1 MNLKDI
7 KLVISDMDGTLLNS
21 KHEVSQEFFNLFK
34 QLKHHNI
41 LFVAASGRPHY
52 SIESKL
58 KRIKDDIIVAG
69 ENGGVVTYKNE
80 ELLISSLCK
89 SNIALIDD
97 YTKTIK
103 NCHPIFCTRHKAYL
117 KKTSNNITS
126 SIKEYY
132 HNYELIDT
140 VEEIPEKVIKTAI
153 YHESD
158 AEKFIYPILKQLNS
172 KFKIKLSGKNWVDIC
187 DLKTNK
193 GIALKV
199 ISERFNISLNEV
211 LAFGDFK
218 NDTDMLMMTKYSVA
232 MENAHDSI
240 KAICNFETLSNDNNG
255 VEYILKKL
263 ISQKEQIL

>member
-1 MNLKDI
+1 MEKTARA
-7 KLVISDMDGTLLNS
+7 VP
-21 KHEVSQEFFNLFK
+21 
-34 QLKHHNI
+34 
-41 LFVAASGRPHY
+41 R
-52 SIESKL
+52 
-58 KRIKDDIIVAG
+58 KRKCSNTDWGQD
-69 ENGGVVTYKNE
+69 
-80 ELLISSLCK
+80 SLR
-89 SNIALIDD
+89 SWRIALRLS
-97 YTKTIK
+97 
-103 NCHPIFCTRHKAYL
+103 F
-117 KKTSNNITS
+117 
-126 SIKEYY
+126 
-132 HNYELIDT
+132 
-140 VEEIPEKVIKTAI
+140 EEIPEKVIKTAI

-255 VEYILKKL
+255 VEYVLKKL

>member
-21 KHEVSQEFFNLFK
+21 KHEVSQEFFNLFRE
-34 QLKHHNI
+34 LKHHGI

-69 ENGGVVTYKNE
+69 ENGGVVTYRNE
-80 ELLISSLCK
+80 ELLISGLCK
-89 SNIALIDD
+89 SNLILIDD
-97 YTKTIK
+97 YSNTIK
-103 NCHPIFCTRHKAYL
+103 NGHPIFCTRHKAYL
-117 KKTSNNITS
+117 KRTSNKITS

-132 HNYELIDT
+132 NNYELIDSIDEIS
-140 VEEIPEKVIKTAI
+140 EEVIKIAI

-158 AEKFIYPILKQLNS
+158 AEKHIYPILKQLNS

-193 GIALKV
+193 GMALKV
-199 ISERFNISLNEV
+199 ISERFNISLNDV

-240 KAICNFETLSNDNNG
+240 KTICNFETLSNDDNG
-255 VEYILKKL
+255 VEHILKKL
-263 ISQKEQIL
+263 ISQKQLK